1 MEKVIQFTPAE
12 RMVFYRWD
20 KYEPTKDFGNLFSNP
35 WCPLW
40 GVIPFGKEIN
50 PGKPV
55 SAPTFATSL
64 IKTLR
69 TFSGIP
75 WVLTDLCLEA
85 YPNPD
90 VIAQLTGF
98 SPEVILESRRLFE
111 ALISKNEVVPSAV
124 VNYGPLFGILKVWD
138 LMKLYFS
145 DPGFR
150 EAPAAERLRDI
161 FFDMEAEIDEKGA
174 EWGLQHAEN
183 VKALERQR
191 KVQRD
196 FSRNK
201 TVAAVKLEKGERAVK
216 DSFKRLFQNENLRM
230 ASLNRIGN
238 SIVEDL
244 TVNDKENSLKINAVK
259 RHLKKLNEK
268 GVIKLPEKS

>member
-1 MEKVIQFTPAE
+1 MEKIIQFTPAE

-20 KYEPTKDFGNLFSNP
+20 KYEPTKDFENLFGNP

-40 GVIPFGKEIN
+40 GVIPFGGEKN
-50 PGKPV
+50 PGMPV
-55 SAPTFATSL
+55 SPPTFAKSL

-124 VNYGPLFGILKVWD
+124 VNYGPLLRILKVWD

-150 EAPAAERLRDI
+150 EAPEAERLREI
-161 FFDMEAEIDEKGA
+161 FFDMEAAIDEKGP

-183 VKALERQR
+183 VKALQEQQQAENRR
-191 KVQRD
+191 KGPSNR
-196 FSRNK
+196 K
-201 TVAAVKLEKGERAVK
+201 K
-216 DSFKRLFQNENLRM
+216 ENLNKVLESHKNHFKNFDMELTDWPKIINKISGETGVGDDTVRKHLAQLEECGKIRM
-230 ASLNRIGN
+230 PKKQNRG
-238 SIVEDL
+238 
-244 TVNDKENSLKINAVK
+244 
-259 RHLKKLNEK
+259 KK
-268 GVIKLPEKS
+268 